1 MIVRRIFASLLALLF
16 TGVIAVAALAAFIY
30 VKVEPQLP
38 AIEVLKEVQ
47 LQEPLRIYSRDR
59 RLLAEF
65 GDKRRTPVQVAEV
78 PPAMINAFLAA
89 EDDHFYEHSG
99 VDIPGLL
106 SAAFELVRT
115 GKKRRGASTITMQ
128 VARNF
133 FLSSEKTYWRKVTE
147 ILLALRIEGSLS
159 KDEILELYLNKIYLG
174 HHAYGIEA
182 AAQVYYGK
190 HIGDLTLAQMATIAA
205 LPKAP
210 SRINPV
216 NSPKDTMDRRN
227 YILDRMHQLGYI
239 EEDVWKLAV
248 AEPNDAEL
256 HKVKSEVG
264 AAYVSE
270 MVRHELVKIYG
281 TSIYTSGYQ
290 VITTLNVA
298 AQAAANAAVYTG
310 LLDYSRRHGY
320 RGAEA
325 HFNLD
330 EHEAGAWLTLI
341 KDYPVIGGLQAGLVV
356 GLDEQTA
363 EILTAEQS
371 TVQLSWEGMSW
382 ARPYLGVN
390 RLGKSPKQ
398 AADFLKVGDVVR
410 LRQQDDGSW
419 MLEQLPRVEGA
430 LISLRPTDGALQA
443 LVGGFDFRRSKFNRV
458 TQAKRQPGS
467 SFKPVIYS
475 AALEKGFTPAS
486 MINDAPVV
494 FDDPKLE
501 STWRP
506 ENYSG
511 EFFGPTRL
519 REALYR
525 SRNLVSIRIL
535 RAIGAS
541 YAAEYAERFGFVAAE
556 LPKDLTLAL
565 GSATVTPMQMARA
578 YAVLANGGY
587 LVEPYFIN
595 TVYDAAG
602 KEIFT
607 ANPAIACPQCP
618 PVIESINTLEEEP
631 VKLAPQVLTPQNV
644 WLMTSMMRDVIQRG
658 TGRKARVLGRTDLAG
673 KTGTTNDQKDA
684 WFSGF
689 NHALVTTAWVG
700 FDKLEPLGRGE
711 TGGRA
716 ALPMWIDYMAVALK
730 GIREQKL
737 EPPEGLVTVRIDPTT
752 GLLAGSGQA
761 DAIFETFRESNVPSM
776 SSDSFATGGAA
787 GAAETV
793 EDQLF

>member
-1 MIVRRIFASLLALLF
+1 MIVRRLFVLFLSLMF
-16 TGVIAVAALAAFIY
+16 TGIIISAALAAFVY
-30 VKVEPQLP
+30 VKIEPQLP
-38 AIEVLKEVQ
+38 AIEVLRDVQ
-47 LQEPLRIYSRDR
+47 LQEPLRIYTRDR

-65 GDKRRTPVQVAEV
+65 GDKRRTPVTVSEV
-78 PPAMINAFLAA
+78 PPAMIDAFLAA

-106 SAAFELVRT
+106 SAAFELLRT

-133 FLSSEKTYWRKVTE
+133 FLSSEKTYWRKLTE
-147 ILLALRIEGSLS
+147 IMLALKIEGSLS

-190 HIGDLTLAQMATIAA
+190 HIDELTLAQMATIAA
-205 LPKAP
+205 MPKAP

-216 NSPKDTMDRRN
+216 NSPEATMDRRN
-227 YILDRMHQLGYI
+227 YILGRMHLLGYI
-239 EEDVWKLAV
+239 DKDSWKQAVGELDVAK
-248 AEPNDAEL
+248 L
-256 HKVKSEVG
+256 HKVKAEVN
-264 AAYVSE
+264 AAYVTE
-270 MVRHELVKIYG
+270 MVRHELVKRYG
-281 TSIYTSGYQ
+281 TAVYTSGYQ
-290 VITTLNVA
+290 VITTLNPA
-298 AQAAANAAVYTG
+298 RQLAANEAAHKA
-310 LLDYSRRHGY
+310 LLDYSHRHGY

-325 HFNLD
+325 HFD
-330 EHEAGAWLTLI
+330 PGEHEAATWPDLLA
-341 KDYPVIGGLQAGLVV
+341 DFPVFGGLQAGLVV
-356 GLDEQTA
+356 DLG
-363 EILTAEQS
+363 EQS
-371 TVQLSWEGMSW
+371 AGILLADQSTIELQWDGLSW
-382 ARPYLGVN
+382 ARPYMGVN
-390 RLGKSPKQ
+390 RLGKSPKL
-398 AADFLKVGDVVR
+398 AADILAVGDIVR

-419 MLEQLPRVEGA
+419 MLEQLPHVEGA
-430 LISLRPTDGALQA
+430 LVSLRPTDGALQA
-443 LVGGFDFRRSKFNRV
+443 LVGGFDFRRSKFNRA

-541 YAAEYAERFGFVAAE
+541 YAADYAERFGFSAAQ

-578 YAVLANGGY
+578 YTVLANGGY
-587 LVEPYFIN
+587 LIKPYFIYAI
-595 TVYDAAG
+595 YDAAG
-602 KEIFT
+602 EEIFT

-618 PVIESINTLEEEP
+618 PAMESINTLAEEP
-631 VKLAPQVLTPQNV
+631 INLAPQVLTPQ
-644 WLMTSMMRDVIQRG
+644 MPG
-658 TGRKARVLGRTDLAG
+658 
-673 KTGTTNDQKDA
+673 
-684 WFSGF
+684 
-689 NHALVTTAWVG
+689 
-700 FDKLEPLGRGE
+700 
-711 TGGRA
+711 
-716 ALPMWIDYMAVALK
+716 
-730 GIREQKL
+730 
-737 EPPEGLVTVRIDPTT
+737 
-752 GLLAGSGQA
+752 
-761 DAIFETFRESNVPSM
+761 
-776 SSDSFATGGAA
+776 
-787 GAAETV
+787 
-793 EDQLF
+793 